1 MVYLLHIIVLVFFIL
16 LILYSLFNFLFVNT
30 IEGLECTGA
39 QAVANDPLTL
49 SKSNDNEIQL
59 LKKKMEELK
68 DIKSRVDTI
77 DNLTKQNTDG
87 LKKMGDEVKKSGSAT
102 LGGLDP
108 DSSKDSLP
116 VPKGLE

>member
-1 MVYLLHIIVLVFFIL
+1 MVYLHITVLVFFTL
-16 LILYSLFNFLFVNT
+16 LILYSLFNLLFVNT

-68 DIKSRVDTI
+68 DIKSRVDNI

-87 LKKMGDEVKKSGSAT
+87 IKKMGDEVKKSGSDV
-102 LGGLDP
+102 LGGLDTNKGS
-108 DSSKDSLP
+108 DALP
-116 VPKGLE
+116 TPKGLE